1 MYVRR
6 VELIPKTCRSFP
18 NPGALFKKETSFFR
32 GILTP
37 PLVRFQAK
45 SGWGEEPQLLLLFST
60 SKMQL
65 SVACELARGR
75 EKETHTRQS
84 NFMPLITTRFPYIMP
99 FFEFLC
105 MSFLKKEKPFLS
117 IFLLRFWDVPAFCF
131 GKISCF
137 VLIIRA
143 PPFQTRRGGNLA
155 DSEYT
160 QAESG
165 IKPGLPHVCFL
176 FTLTEHMF
184 IKAQFCF
191 PEATYL
197 N

>member
-84 NFMPLITTRFPYIMP
+84 NFMPLITTRFPYTMP
-99 FFEFLC
+99 FFEFPC
-105 MSFLKKEKPFLS
+105 TSSKKMWEREKTLSLYLSPPFLGCS
-117 IFLLRFWDVPAFCF
+117 CVLFRENIVLRAHYQSSPLPDPPEGEPHRLRIYTGRVWHKTRIATCMFL
-131 GKISCF
+131 I
-137 VLIIRA
+137 
-143 PPFQTRRGGNLA
+143 
-155 DSEYT
+155 
-160 QAESG
+160 
-165 IKPGLPHVCFL
+165 
-176 FTLTEHMF
+176 
-184 IKAQFCF
+184 
-191 PEATYL
+191 YL
-197 N
+197 NWTYVH